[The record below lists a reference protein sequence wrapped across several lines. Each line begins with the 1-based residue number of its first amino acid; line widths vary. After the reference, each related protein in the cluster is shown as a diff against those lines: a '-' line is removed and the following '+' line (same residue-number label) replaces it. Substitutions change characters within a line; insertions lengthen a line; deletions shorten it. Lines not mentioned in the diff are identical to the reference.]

1 MNASI
6 SCIYRHI
13 LGCLLPVGDEAL
25 TALIGLWLDAQEC
38 AGQADRLNRQVLQDI
53 SASSSGDTN
62 MLASF
67 AERMPTLTRLILMLR
82 IPHAMQIKDIARTF
96 KIRPRRVRRHSRR
109 AVAIVARNRR

>member
-6 SCIYRHI
+6 SCFDPHI

-25 TALIGLWLDAQEC
+25 TALIGVWLNEQKRAV
-38 AGQADRLNRQVLQDI
+38 QADRLNRQVLQDI
-53 SASSSGDTN
+53 SASSSGDTD
-62 MLASF
+62 MSAHF
-67 AERMPTLTRLILMLR
+67 AERVPTSTRLIPMLR

-96 KIRPRRVRRHSRR
+96 KIRPRRVRRHLRR

>member
-6 SCIYRHI
+6 SCFARHI
-13 LGCLLPVGDEAL
+13 LGCLLPVEDG
-25 TALIGLWLDAQEC
+25 ALIGVGLDEQER

-53 SASSSGDTN
+53 SASPSGHTN
-62 MLASF
+62 MSAHF

-82 IPHAMQIKDIARTF
+82 IPHDMQIRDIARTF
-96 KIRPRRVRRHSRR
+96 KIRPRRVRRHLRR

>member
-6 SCIYRHI
+6 SCFDRHI
-13 LGCLLPVGDEAL
+13 LGCLLPVEDG
-25 TALIGLWLDAQEC
+25 ALIGGRLDEQER
-38 AGQADRLNRQVLQDI
+38 AGQTDRLNRQVLQDL

-62 MLASF
+62 MSAHF
-67 AERMPTLTRLILMLR
+67 AERMPTLTRLIPMLP

-96 KIRPRRVRRHSRR
+96 KFRPRRVRRHLRR

>member
-6 SCIYRHI
+6 SCFDRHI
-13 LGCLLPVGDEAL
+13 LGCRLPVGDEAL
-25 TALIGLWLDAQEC
+25 TALIGVWLDEQER
-38 AGQADRLNRQVLQDI
+38 AGQADRLNRQVLQNL
-53 SASSSGDTN
+53 SVSPSGDTN
-62 MLASF
+62 MSAHF

-96 KIRPRRVRRHSRR
+96 KIRPRRVRRHLRR